1 MTIRF
6 KLVLGLAAMILA
18 LALVGGTA
26 GHQAM
31 SASTHSPYL
40 SALSNFSVAT
50 AEAAKPHRCQNRSC
64 GNLQGITTCTEEALG
79 TNCAVSNGVCT
90 LTACR

>member
-31 SASTHSPYL
+31 SASTHSPYV
-40 SALSNFSVAT
+40 SSLSNFAVAT
-50 AEAAKPHRCQNRSC
+50 AEAAKPQRCQNRSC

>member
-6 KLVLGLAAMILA
+6 KLVLGLAAMIIA

-31 SASTHSPYL
+31 SASKHSPYV
-40 SALSNFSVAT
+40 SALSNFAVAT
-50 AEAAKPHRCQNRSC
+50 AEARPHRCQNRSC
-64 GNLQGITTCTEEALG
+64 GSLQGITTCTEEALG

>member
-1 MTIRF
+1 
-6 KLVLGLAAMILA
+6 MIIA

-26 GHQAM
+26 GHQAV
-31 SASTHSPYL
+31 STTVHSPYV
-40 SALSNFSVAT
+40 SALANVSVAT
-50 AEAAKPHRCQNRSC
+50 AEAASHKRCQNRSC

-90 LTACR
+90 LTACP